1 MVPPMTER
9 RYSDEEVA
17 AIFREAAEGQR
28 TGAMQRNDDGGLTLG
43 ELQSIGREVG
53 LAPDVVTRAALA
65 LELRPQA
72 ASETF
77 LALPIGVERTITL
90 ERTLTDAEWEE
101 LVGELRATFRAKGKM
116 AASGRFREWTNGNL
130 HALLEPTATGHRLRL
145 RTLKGGARGALVAGI
160 ATLGGAA
167 VVWSAGILAGRLGP
181 VLPSI
186 AMLTILGVGMIAFT
200 ALQLPA
206 WARLRGRQMDTIA
219 TRIAQSTRLLAPGDA
234 PPV

>member
-1 MVPPMTER
+1 MTER

-28 TGAMQRNDDGGLTLG
+28 SGAMQRTDEDGLTLA
-43 ELQSIGREVG
+43 ELQNIGREVG
-53 LAPDVVTRAALA
+53 LAPDNVTRAALA

-90 ERTLTDAEWEE
+90 DRTLTDAEWEE
-101 LVGELRATFRAKGKM
+101 LVGELRATFRAKGRL

-145 RTLKGGARGALVAGI
+145 RTFKGGAKGAMVAGI

-167 VVWSAGILAGRLGP
+167 VIWSAAILSGRLAP
-181 VLPSI
+181 ALPSI
-186 AMLTILGVGMIAFT
+186 AMLTIMGVGMIAAT

-219 TRIAQSTRLLAPGDA
+219 TGVAQSARRLEPGDTA
-234 PPV
+234 PD